1 MSNTESYSVS
11 DCCVCDN
18 CMKLPG
24 GGGNSSEL
32 AKYLLALA
40 GSSLLFAAQAD
51 TVAWWRF
58 RRSRT
63 QSRYLATRTARY
75 RTSARYGRARSRP
88 SARDASMRPRREWS
102 RPSCGGLSPPGS
114 PIRRNAPTSPANACS
129 RRMNFRPEGRSAS
142 PSRPATASDCPAA
155 PWPRRSHTAGS
166 AFGGLSTPARI

>member
-58 RRSRT
+58 RLT
-63 QSRYLATRTARY
+63 VT
-75 RTSARYGRARSRP
+75 P
-88 SARDASMRPRREWS
+88 RD
-102 RPSCGGLSPPGS
+102 CFGLSGRPLASTFAYGGKCV
-114 PIRRNAPTSPANACS
+114 RRTFNAGA
-129 RRMNFRPEGRSAS
+129 
-142 PSRPATASDCPAA
+142 D
-155 PWPRRSHTAGS
+155 
-166 AFGGLSTPARI
+166 IV